1 MANNFFNAVK
11 RNVSADS
18 TQPTEV
24 YKAPDTKKAILIEL
38 DVANKSSSGVTV
50 TVSMC
55 DESQNETHS
64 LTGTVTNANA
74 HTLTVTTGTGTGKG
88 EFTTT
93 SNENH
98 NLIVNDRVVFEIT
111 GGGSSPSFT
120 DAALP
125 PSGDTA
131 LKTTGEGASG
141 SRMYYVQSVTTS
153 APYKF
158 TIAESESATTALT
171 FDNAGSGV
179 RFAKVHLA
187 DIVRDAPVP
196 VGGSLKVISGQK
208 LVIESQH
215 ANVNDKI
222 FVSSSAANAVDC
234 IASVLEDVS

>member
-1 MANNFFNAVK
+1 MANNFFNAVR

-55 DESQNETHS
+55 DESQNQTYDT
-64 LTGTVTNANA
+64 TGTTINANA
-74 HTLTVTTGTGTGKG
+74 STMTITTGASSGL
-88 EFTTT
+88 FTTA
-93 SNENH
+93 SSAAH
-98 NLIVNDRVVFEIT
+98 NLIVNDRVVFT
-111 GGGSSPSFT
+111 AGSAPSFT

-131 LKTTGEGASG
+131 LSIDAGSG
-141 SRMYYVQSVTTS
+141 SRMYYVQAVPS
-153 APYKF
+153 ASTFK
-158 TIAESESATTALT
+158 IAESESATSALT
-171 FDNAGSGV
+171 FDNGGSTV
-179 RFAKVHLA
+179 KMVKVFLA

-208 LVIESQH
+208 LVIESLH

-222 FVSSSAANAVDC
+222 FVTASAANAVDC
-234 IASVLEDVS
+234 IASVLQEVS

>member
-1 MANNFFNAVK
+1 MANNFYNAVR
-11 RNVSADS
+11 RNVSNDS

-24 YKAPDTKKAILIEL
+24 YKVPDTKKAILIEL

-64 LTGTVTNANA
+64 LTGTVAAANA
-74 HTLTVTTGTGTGKG
+74 HTLTVATGVTGL
-88 EFTTT
+88 FTTT
-93 SNENH
+93 SSAAH
-98 NLIVNDRVVFEIT
+98 NLIVNDRIVFEIT

-120 DAALP
+120 DASLP

-141 SRMYYVQSVTTS
+141 QRMYYVQAIPS
-153 APYKF
+153 ASTFK
-158 TIAESESATTALT
+158 IAESESASSALT
-171 FDNAGSGV
+171 FDNAGSGL
-179 RFAKVHLA
+179 RFAKVFLA

-208 LVIESQH
+208 LVIESAH

-222 FVSSSAANAVDC
+222 FVTASAANAVDC
-234 IASVLEDVS
+234 IASVLQEVS